1 MVTAGELGWIDKAN
15 LHRLARAFQPWAIDS
30 VAKAPPIHIFK

>member
-30 VAKAPPIHIFK
+30 VAKAPPIHTFK